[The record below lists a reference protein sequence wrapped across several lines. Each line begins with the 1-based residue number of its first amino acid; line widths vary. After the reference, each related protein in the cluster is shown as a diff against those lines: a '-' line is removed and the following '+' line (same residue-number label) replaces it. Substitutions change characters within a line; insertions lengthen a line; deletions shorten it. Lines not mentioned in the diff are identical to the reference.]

1 MRRTS
6 PHQTGV
12 ALVTTLLAVT
22 LLTIAVVEF
31 AYSSQVD
38 YHLAHNA
45 LKALQANYLAR
56 SGVNLAMLVLKR
68 DSRSASG
75 IDSLQDEWA
84 HPLPP
89 LPVGDGMVVIRVTD
103 EQGKVNLNALR
114 NTSGTINR
122 VWREVT
128 ERLFTLRE
136 IEPSTLD
143 PLLDWLDADDF
154 PEPRGAERDHY
165 AHLSPPYVPTNGLL
179 LTLGELGRIEG
190 FSAALRARLGEVVT
204 VLPSNT
210 TLINVNTAPAEVL
223 AALFPTVDHKTLDE
237 FLVSRVETPVHGVN
251 ELRDRLGFDPKVQT
265 DMFRLTTVRS
275 EYFAITALATI
286 EPVSQGLSVIVQR
299 KSATVTPL
307 TWQTALPVA
316 APQG

>member
-1 MRRTS
+1 MRMESSR
-6 PHQTGV
+6 QTGA
-12 ALVTTLLAVT
+12 ALITTLLAVT

-45 LKALQANYLAR
+45 LKVLQANYLAR

-68 DSRSASG
+68 DGQSASG
-75 IDSLQDEWA
+75 IDSLRDEWA

-89 LPVGDGMVVIRVTD
+89 LPVGEGMVGIRVSD

-122 VWREVT
+122 AWREVT
-128 ERLFTLRE
+128 ERLFALRE
-136 IEPSTLD
+136 IDPGVLD

-154 PEPRGAERDHY
+154 PEPHGAERDHY
-165 AHLSPPYVPTNGLL
+165 ARLSPSYVPPNGFL
-179 LTLGELGRIEG
+179 LTMGELGRIEG

-204 VLPSNT
+204 VLPSNST
-210 TLINVNTAPAEVL
+210 SVNVNTAPGEVL
-223 AALFPTVDHKTLDE
+223 VALFPTVDRQTLDG

-251 ELRDRLGFDPKVQT
+251 ELRDRLGFDPKVPV
-265 DMFRLTTVRS
+265 DMLRLVSVRS
-275 EYFAITALATI
+275 EFFAVTALATV

-299 KSATVTPL
+299 RAATVTPL
-307 TWQTALPVA
+307 TWQTALPLGV
-316 APQG
+316 QG

>member
-1 MRRTS
+1 MRMES
-6 PHQTGV
+6 SHQTGA

-68 DSRSASG
+68 DGRSASG
-75 IDSLQDEWA
+75 IDSLRDEWA

-89 LPVGDGMVVIRVTD
+89 LPVGEGMVVIRVSD

-122 VWREVT
+122 TWREVI
-128 ERLFTLRE
+128 ERVFAFRE
-136 IEPSTLD
+136 IDLNVLD
-143 PLLDWLDADDF
+143 SLLDWLDADDF

-165 AHLSPPYVPTNGLL
+165 ARLSPSYVPTNGFL
-179 LTLGELGRIEG
+179 LTMGELGRIEG

-204 VLPSNT
+204 VLPSNST
-210 TLINVNTAPAEVL
+210 PINVNTAPREVL
-223 AALFPTVDHKTLDE
+223 AALFPTVDHQTLE
-237 FLVSRVETPVHGVN
+237 GFLVSRVETPVHGVN
-251 ELRDRLGFDPKVQT
+251 ELRDRLGFDPKVSL
-265 DMFRLTTVRS
+265 DMLRLVSVRS
-275 EYFAITALATI
+275 EYFAVTALATV
-286 EPVSQGLSVIVQR
+286 EPVSQGLSVIIQR
-299 KSATVTPL
+299 RAATVTPL

-316 APQG
+316 VQG

>member
-1 MRRTS
+1 MTMES
-6 PHQTGV
+6 SGQTGA

-38 YHLAHNA
+38 YRLAHNA
-45 LKALQANYLAR
+45 LKTLQANYLAR

-68 DSRSASG
+68 DGRSASG
-75 IDSLQDEWA
+75 IDSLRDEWA

-89 LPVGDGMVVIRVTD
+89 LPVGEGMVVIRVRD

-122 VWREVT
+122 AWREVT
-128 ERLFTLRE
+128 ERVFALRE
-136 IEPSTLD
+136 IDTNVLD

-165 AHLSPPYVPTNGLL
+165 APRSPSYAPPNSFL
-179 LTLGELGRIEG
+179 LTMGELGRIEG

-204 VLPSNT
+204 VLPNNST
-210 TLINVNTAPAEVL
+210 SINVNTAPGEVL
-223 AALFPTVDHKTLDE
+223 AALFPTVDRQTLE
-237 FLVSRVETPVHGVN
+237 GFLISRVETPVHGVN
-251 ELRDRLGFDPKVQT
+251 ELRDRLGFDPKVPL
-265 DMFRLTTVRS
+265 DLWRLVSVRS
-275 EYFAITALATI
+275 EFFSVTALATV
-286 EPVSQGLSVIVQR
+286 EPVSQGLSVVIQR
-299 KSATVTPL
+299 RAATVTPL

-316 APQG
+316 GQG

>member
-1 MRRTS
+1 MKFRS
-6 PHQTGV
+6 SFQNGA

-68 DSRSASG
+68 DGRSSSG
-75 IDSLQDEWA
+75 IDSLRDEWA

-89 LPVGDGMVVIRVTD
+89 LPAGEGMVVIRVRD

-114 NTSGTINR
+114 NTNGTINR
-122 VWREVT
+122 TWREVV

-136 IEPSTLD
+136 IDPGALD
-143 PLLDWLDADDF
+143 SLLDWLDADDF

-165 AHLSPPYVPTNGLL
+165 TRLSPPYSPANGAL
-179 LTLGELGRIEG
+179 LTMGELGRVEG
-190 FSAALRARLGEVVT
+190 FSAALRARLGEMVT
-204 VLPSNT
+204 VLPGNT
-210 TLINVNTAPAEVL
+210 TLINVNTAPREVL
-223 AALFPTVDHKTLDE
+223 AALFPMVDRQTLE
-237 FLVSRVETPVHGVN
+237 GFLVSRVETPVRGIN
-251 ELRDRLGFDPKVQT
+251 ELRDRLGFDPKVQL
-265 DMFRLTTVRS
+265 DAFRLVSVRS
-275 EYFAITALATI
+275 EFFSVTALASV
-286 EPVSQGLSVIVQR
+286 EPVSQGLSVTVQR
-299 KSATVTPL
+299 RAATVTPL
-307 TWQTALPVA
+307 TWQTALPLRG
-316 APQG
+316 QG